1 MHTEEIT
8 KLKTEFSEKLSATVS
23 EYEGKNS
30 RLKSEIDSMRLTV
43 EKTVQECEEKLAEGR
58 AFVADFENKK
68 KKIEQDCESRVK
80 AVKEELVFVRGELDG
95 IRAREGLLT
104 PSQDY
109 TSRERFKELE
119 REYEAFHKFFT
130 EQWQFTKKEIR
141 KNILRNSDKKGKGK
155 RK

>member
-1 MHTEEIT
+1 M
-8 KLKTEFSEKLSATVS
+8 
-23 EYEGKNS
+23 
-30 RLKSEIDSMRLTV
+30 
-43 EKTVQECEEKLAEGR
+43 
-58 AFVADFENKK
+58 
-68 KKIEQDCESRVK
+68 K